1 MTVRRDAAHAETAHL
16 TTQDDELWNRSVAK
30 FWKARNRL
38 GRLPARWALG
48 WTVVDRRCLTW
59 RGSMR
64 EIHRA
69 SRVASM

>member
-16 TTQDDELWNRSVAK
+16 TTQDDELWNRSVAR

-48 WTVVDRRCLTW
+48 
-59 RGSMR
+59 
-64 EIHRA
+64 
-69 SRVASM
+69 